1 MAAIKEQVVGPPS
14 RPGEA
19 AAAAAAAAPAGEGEV
34 FGEGGMGGY
43 AASDGGA
50 AGAARGKGMGRR
62 SDEEDVFADAASEL
76 TTSRPGSV
84 EGGVTPNEAMM
95 ATAKES
101 GEVLR
106 QHPFPADR
114 PPVPASGAV
123 RAM

>member
-1 MAAIKEQVVGPPS
+1 VGATEAVAGTAAAAAAHPVAATRGLMAAIKEQVVGPPS

-62 SDEEDVFADAASEL
+62 SDEEDVFADAASE
-76 TTSRPGSV
+76 V
-84 EGGVTPNEAMM
+84 
-95 ATAKES
+95 
-101 GEVLR
+101 
-106 QHPFPADR
+106 
-114 PPVPASGAV
+114 GA
-123 RAM
+123 AE